1 MSDPK
6 PTCHEVGDTVLI
18 PVVVTACDGDDCDVE
33 TVEVRPET
41 GQKTRLKKLHVD
53 QLRALGHGAD
63 PAKPWPGT
71 VSEQEKRDADASKE
85 SRKPKPAVDES
96 GPFPGLKP
104 FPAEKPLPEV
114 DPLKLPNV

>member
-6 PTCHEVGDTVLI
+6 QCGPKVGDTVLV
-18 PVVVTACDGDDCDVE
+18 PVVITACDGDNCDVE

-63 PAKPWPGT
+63 PAKAWPGT
-71 VSEQEKRDADASKE
+71 VSQQEKKDAEASKE
-85 SRKPKPAVDES
+85 SRKPKTDPPSDPALDLSNEAKTLEFKMS
-96 GPFPGLKP
+96 K
-104 FPAEKPLPEV
+104 
-114 DPLKLPNV
+114 